1 MVFETRSLITKTRL
15 SHNKATS
22 SISATTT
29 TSSAMAAAVMA
40 TKARFR
46 KQRQLFF
53 KARNTAFDT
62 TDPEARKETFRG
74 FYTVFWLAM
83 TVYAIQTFL
92 SCYQQ
97 EGILLSLRFFRLF
110 SQDAFALLISDMVMV
125 SFTLLNVPFSKLLV
139 KGVLRYDTTGV
150 LLQHLGQAL
159 FLFCNIYWVFWR

>member
-15 SHNKATS
+15 SHNKTTDNV
-22 SISATTT
+22 TTT
-29 TSSAMAAAVMA
+29 TSSAMAVAVMA
-40 TKARFR
+40 TNARFN

-62 TDPEARKETFRG
+62 TEAHKETFRG

-83 TVYAIQTFL
+83 LVYSIQTFM

-110 SQDAFALLISDMVMV
+110 SKDAWTLLVSDMVMV
-125 SFTLLNVPFSKLLV
+125 SFTLLSVPFSKILV

-159 FLFCNIYWVFWR
+159 FLFGNIYWVFWR